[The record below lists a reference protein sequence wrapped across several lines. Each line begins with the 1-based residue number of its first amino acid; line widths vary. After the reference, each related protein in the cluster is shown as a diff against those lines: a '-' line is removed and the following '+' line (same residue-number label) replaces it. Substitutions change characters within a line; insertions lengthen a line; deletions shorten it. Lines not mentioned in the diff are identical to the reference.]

1 MIEEPK
7 LSCLKIWDRICKMI
21 KIGRSKLQLNLIN
34 ISTVNVKNI
43 FASWCCDKSC
53 YLLPHMYGFDSS
65 HYIFFNK
72 KIYTNF
78 KQKIATIWINHRTI
92 HSQKKL
98 LSLLHYIHMT
108 IFEETCKYI
117 DKIKHP

>member
-65 HYIFFNK
+65 HYIFSIIKYTLISNK
-72 KIYTNF
+72 
-78 KQKIATIWINHRTI
+78 KIATIGIDHRTI
-92 HSQKKL
+92 LSQNN
-98 LSLLHYIHMT
+98 
-108 IFEETCKYI
+108 
-117 DKIKHP
+117 IKPLIWPILIA